1 MYDLCVIGG
10 GINGVGVARDAAGRG
25 YKVLLVEQGDL
36 ASVTSSA
43 STKLIHGGL
52 RYLEQFAFRLVRESL
67 REREVLCQMAPH
79 LVHPLRFVLPHQNS
93 VRPAWMVRA
102 GLFLYDHLGGE
113 KNLSRSRME
122 NLREGSL
129 GKFLRP
135 ELKRGFSY
143 SDCRVDDARLV
154 ILNAVDAAQRGAVIL
169 TRTMCEKIIPDCG
182 AWALH
187 LKDLL
192 SGESGEVRA
201 KYVVNAAGPYVRD
214 VLDNSNLSIPNQTPR
229 LRLVQGS
236 HIVVPSLF
244 EGDHA
249 YILQQPDRRVVFAI
263 PYQGC
268 FTLIGTTDTEFTGDA
283 RGACVTTA
291 EQDYLCAAVNR
302 YFLSSVTTNQIIWS
316 YSGVRALFDDGRKN
330 ARSVTRDYHLY
341 PQRKDGSYIL
351 SVFGGK
357 LTTYRKL
364 SEQVC
369 DLLDAEGFSSEGP
382 WTDKVPL
389 CGGDFGG
396 LDFTAFLNQ
405 QAVKWPNIPPD
416 TLRRLAGSYGTIMDR
431 ILAKPM
437 GKDLGDGLFESE
449 VRYLIEEEWAQ
460 TPEDILWRRS
470 KLGLHISEETRKTL
484 ESFMSSSHSEKSL
497 TNSL

>member
-10 GINGVGVARDAAGRG
+10 GINGVGVARDAVGRG

-36 ASVTSSA
+36 GSVTSSA

-67 REREVLCQMAPH
+67 REREVLCQIAPH

-113 KNLSRSRME
+113 QNLPSSRME
-122 NLREGSL
+122 NLREGGL
-129 GKFLRP
+129 GKSLRS

-154 ILNAVDAAQRGAVIL
+154 ILNAVDAAQRGAVVL

-182 AWALH
+182 AWVVH

-192 SGESGEVRA
+192 SGESGEIRA

-244 EGDHA
+244 EGEHA
-249 YILQQPDRRVVFAI
+249 YILQQPDHRVVFAI
-263 PYQGC
+263 PYQSR

-283 RGACVTTA
+283 RGARATEA

-302 YFLSSVTTNQIIWS
+302 YFQSSITTSQIIWS
-316 YSGVRALFDDGRKN
+316 YSGVRALFDDGKKN

-341 PQRKDGSYIL
+341 PQRKNGSYIL

-357 LTTYRKL
+357 LTTYRRL

-369 DLLDAEGFSSEGP
+369 DLLDAEGFLSDGP

-389 CGGDFGG
+389 CGGDFEG
-396 LDFTAFLNQ
+396 LDFENFLAQ
-405 QAVKWPNIPPD
+405 QKMKWPNVPPD
-416 TLRRLAGSYGTIMDR
+416 LLRRLAGAYGTLMDR
-431 ILAKPM
+431 ILDRPM
-437 GKDLGDGLFESE
+437 GEDFGGGLFESE
-449 VRYLIEEEWAQ
+449 VRYLIEEEWAR

-470 KLGLHISEETRKTL
+470 KLGLHISQETQLAL
-484 ESFMSSSHSEKSL
+484 ERFMSSAA
-497 TNSL
+497 